1 MPSQTKKAS
10 TPKKVAS
17 KATPKKNTKSSSSK
31 TEESTAP
38 TESTASTEST
48 MTETTSSVTP
58 MVEDES
64 VEFTN
69 QFQALTSIILNMA
82 SQFKEVQLQLKTLQ
96 KTHHKEVKA
105 LQKRTRK
112 RKNRDGKAKSPSG
125 FTQPT
130 KITDELAGFLGL
142 DKGSEIPRTEVTKK
156 INVYIK
162 EHNLQW
168 EKNKRH
174 IKPDKKLG
182 SLLNVGKGE
191 ELTYFNLQTYLKP
204 HYIKKVIAA

>member
-130 KITDELAGFLGL
+130 KITDEPTSTF
-142 DKGSEIPRTEVTKK
+142 
-156 INVYIK
+156 
-162 EHNLQW
+162 
-168 EKNKRH
+168 
-174 IKPDKKLG
+174 KPTLSPTTLKKL
-182 SLLNVGKGE
+182 
-191 ELTYFNLQTYLKP
+191 LQHK
-204 HYIKKVIAA
+204 

>member
-1 MPSQTKKAS
+1 MPSPTKKAS
-10 TPKKVAS
+10 TPKKAVAS
-17 KATPKKNTKSSSSK
+17 KGSGKKNTKSGSSK
-31 TEESTAP
+31 SEESSIV
-38 TESTASTEST
+38 TESTT
-48 MTETTSSVTP
+48 MTETSSVVTP

-69 QFQALTSIILNMA
+69 QFQALSSIILNMA
-82 SQFKEVQLQLKTLQ
+82 SQFKEVQSQLKTLQ
-96 KTHHKEVKA
+96 KTHAKEVKA

-130 KITDELAGFLGL
+130 KISDQLAGFLGL
-142 DKGSEIPRTEVTKK
+142 DMGSEIPRTEVTKK
-156 INVYIK
+156 INCYIK
-162 EHNLQW
+162 ENNLQW

-182 SLLNVGKGE
+182 GLLNVGKGE

-204 HYIKKVIAA
+204 HYIKALKAVAT

>member
-1 MPSQTKKAS
+1 MPTTAKKAS
-10 TPKKVAS
+10 TPKKAAAS
-17 KATPKKNTKSSSSK
+17 KGSAKKNTKSETSTVES
-31 TEESTAP
+31 EST
-38 TESTASTEST
+38 TV
-48 MTETTSSVTP
+48 TETTSAVTP

-69 QFQALTSIILNMA
+69 QFQALNTIILNMA
-82 SQFKEVQLQLKTLQ
+82 SQFKEVQSQMKQLQ
-96 KTHHKEVKA
+96 KTHAKEVKA
-105 LQKRTRK
+105 LQKRTKR

-130 KITDELAGFLGL
+130 KISDDLAGFLGL
-142 DKGSEIPRTEVTKK
+142 DNGSEIPRTEVTKK
-156 INVYIK
+156 INCYIK
-162 EHNLQW
+162 ENNLQW

-182 SLLNVGKGE
+182 GLLNVGKGE

-204 HYIKKVIAA
+204 HYIKKVTA

>member
-1 MPSQTKKAS
+1 MPSTQKKTS
-10 TPKKVAS
+10 TPKKAAAS
-17 KATPKKNTKSSSSK
+17 KGSGKKNTKTGSSK
-31 TEESTAP
+31 TETSTAP
-38 TESTASTEST
+38 VESTTV
-48 MTETTSSVTP
+48 TETSTAVTP

-69 QFQALTSIILNMA
+69 QFQALSSIVLNMA
-82 SQFKEVQLQLKTLQ
+82 SQFKEVQSQLKALQ
-96 KTHHKEVKA
+96 KTHAKEVKA

-130 KITDELAGFLGL
+130 KISDALAGFLGL
-142 DKGSEIPRTEVTKK
+142 DKGSELPRTEVTKK
-156 INVYIK
+156 INAYIK
-162 EHNLQW
+162 ENNLQW

-182 SLLNVGKGE
+182 GLLNVGKGE

-204 HYIKKVIAA
+204 HYIKST

>member
-1 MPSQTKKAS
+1 
-10 TPKKVAS
+10 
-17 KATPKKNTKSSSSK
+17 
-31 TEESTAP
+31 
-38 TESTASTEST
+38 
-48 MTETTSSVTP
+48 

-69 QFQALTSIILNMA
+69 QFQALSSIVLNMA
-82 SQFKEVQLQLKTLQ
+82 SQFKEVQSQLKALQ
-96 KTHHKEVKA
+96 KTHAKEVKA

-130 KITDELAGFLGL
+130 KISDALAGFLGL
-142 DKGSEIPRTEVTKK
+142 DKGSELPRTEVTKK
-156 INVYIK
+156 INAYIK
-162 EHNLQW
+162 ENDLQW

-182 SLLNVGKGE
+182 GLLNVGKGE

-204 HYIKKVIAA
+204 HYIKSA

>member
-1 MPSQTKKAS
+1 MPTTKKAS
-10 TPKKVAS
+10 TPKKAPAS
-17 KATPKKNTKSSSSK
+17 KGSAKKNTK
-31 TEESTAP
+31 
-38 TESTASTEST
+38 TESTKTETSAPITAEST
-48 MTETTSSVTP
+48 TVSETSTAVTP

-69 QFQALTSIILNMA
+69 QFQALSSIILNMA
-82 SQFKEVQLQLKTLQ
+82 SQFKEVQSQLKTLQ
-96 KTHHKEVKA
+96 KTHAKEVKA

-130 KITDELAGFLGL
+130 KISDDLAVFLGL

-156 INVYIK
+156 INCYIK

-182 SLLNVGKGE
+182 GLLNVGKGE

-204 HYIKKVIAA
+204 HYIKATVAT

>member
-1 MPSQTKKAS
+1 MPTIKKAS
-10 TPKKVAS
+10 TPKKAPAS
-17 KATPKKNTKSSSSK
+17 KGSAKKNTK
-31 TEESTAP
+31 
-38 TESTASTEST
+38 TESTETSAPIIAPITDEST
-48 MTETTSSVTP
+48 TVSETSTAVTP

-69 QFQALTSIILNMA
+69 QFQALSSIILNMA
-82 SQFKEVQLQLKTLQ
+82 SQFKEVQFQLKTLQ
-96 KTHHKEVKA
+96 KTHAKEVKA

-156 INVYIK
+156 INCYIK
-162 EHNLQW
+162 EHDLQW
-168 EKNKRH
+168 EQNKRH

-182 SLLNVGKGE
+182 SLLKVGKGE
-191 ELTYFNLQTYLKP
+191 DLTYFNLQTYLKP
-204 HYIKKVIAA
+204 HYIKAEAT

>member
-1 MPSQTKKAS
+1 MPTTKKAS
-10 TPKKVAS
+10 TPKKAPAS
-17 KATPKKNTKSSSSK
+17 KGSAKKNTKSGSTKSETSAPV
-31 TEESTAP
+31 ESTTV
-38 TESTASTEST
+38 TETSTA
-48 MTETTSSVTP
+48 VTP

-69 QFQALTSIILNMA
+69 QFQALSSIILNMA
-82 SQFKEVQLQLKTLQ
+82 SQFKEVQSQLKTLQ
-96 KTHHKEVKA
+96 KTHAKEVKA

-130 KITDELAGFLGL
+130 KISDDLATFLGL

-156 INVYIK
+156 INSYIK

-182 SLLNVGKGE
+182 GLLNVGKGE

-204 HYIKKVIAA
+204 HYIKST

>member
-1 MPSQTKKAS
+1 MPTIKKAS
-10 TPKKVAS
+10 TPKKAPAS
-17 KATPKKNTKSSSSK
+17 KGSAKKDTK
-31 TEESTAP
+31 
-38 TESTASTEST
+38 TESTETSAPIIAPITDEST
-48 MTETTSSVTP
+48 TVSETSTAVTP

-69 QFQALTSIILNMA
+69 QFQALSSIILNMA
-82 SQFKEVQLQLKTLQ
+82 SQFKEVQFQLKTLQ
-96 KTHHKEVKA
+96 KTHAKEVKA

-156 INVYIK
+156 INCYIK
-162 EHNLQW
+162 EHDLQW
-168 EKNKRH
+168 EQNKRH

-182 SLLNVGKGE
+182 SLLKVGKGE
-191 ELTYFNLQTYLKP
+191 DLTYFNLQTYLKP
-204 HYIKKVIAA
+204 HYIKAVAT

>member
-1 MPSQTKKAS
+1 MPTTKKAS
-10 TPKKVAS
+10 TPKKAPAS
-17 KATPKKNTKSSSSK
+17 KGSAKKNTKSGSTKSETSAPI
-31 TEESTAP
+31 TAESTTV
-38 TESTASTEST
+38 TETSTA
-48 MTETTSSVTP
+48 VTP

-69 QFQALTSIILNMA
+69 QFQALSSIILNMA
-82 SQFKEVQLQLKTLQ
+82 SQFKEVQSQLKTLQ
-96 KTHHKEVKA
+96 KTHAKEVKA

-130 KITDELAGFLGL
+130 KISDDLAGFLGL

-156 INVYIK
+156 INSYIK
-162 EHNLQW
+162 EHGLQW

-182 SLLNVGKGE
+182 GLLNVGKGE

-204 HYIKKVIAA
+204 HYIKAVAT

>member
-1 MPSQTKKAS
+1 MPTTKKAS
-10 TPKKVAS
+10 TPKKAPAS
-17 KATPKKNTKSSSSK
+17 KGSAKKNTK
-31 TEESTAP
+31 
-38 TESTASTEST
+38 TESTKTETSAPITAEST
-48 MTETTSSVTP
+48 TVSETSTAVTP

-69 QFQALTSIILNMA
+69 QFQALSSIILNMA
-82 SQFKEVQLQLKTLQ
+82 SQFKEVQSQLKTLQ
-96 KTHHKEVKA
+96 KTHAKEVKA

-156 INVYIK
+156 INCYIK
-162 EHNLQW
+162 EHDLQW
-168 EKNKRH
+168 EQNKRH

-182 SLLNVGKGE
+182 SLLKVGKGE
-191 ELTYFNLQTYLKP
+191 DLTYFNLQTYIKP
-204 HYIKKVIAA
+204 HYIKAEAT

>member
-1 MPSQTKKAS
+1 MPAAKKTS
-10 TPKKVAS
+10 TPKKAAAS
-17 KATPKKNTKSSSSK
+17 KGSAKKTSKTGSSK
-31 TEESTAP
+31 TETSTATLE
-38 TESTASTEST
+38 TESTT
-48 MTETTSSVTP
+48 MTETSTTSVTP

-69 QFQALTSIILNMA
+69 QFQALTNIVINMA
-82 SQFKEVQLQLKTLQ
+82 SQFKEVQSQLKALQ
-96 KTHHKEVKA
+96 KTHAKEVKA

-130 KITDELAGFLGL
+130 KISDALAGFLGL
-142 DKGSEIPRTEVTKK
+142 DKGSELPRTEVTKK
-156 INVYIK
+156 INSYIK

-182 SLLNVGKGE
+182 SLLNVGKGD

-204 HYIKKVIAA
+204 HYIKAVTA